1 VKVLGISCSLRK
13 GGNTEILVEEALAG
27 ANEAQ
32 AEVELL
38 TLIGKEIK
46 PCDGCGACRKTGEC
60 HINDDMQPIYGKL
73 LEADGIIFGSPV
85 YFWQMAGQAKVLLD
99 RTYAFRYPRFRLAN
113 KVGGVIVV
121 GGRIGLMN
129 AIGAFYTYFA
139 CNHMFTVDYAGGLA
153 GDKGT
158 VRKDKFAMRQAREV
172 GKQVALL
179 SGKGMK
185 FPEEYDCSLHSY
197 IEAKYGLKSA
207 PFE

>member
-1 VKVLGISCSLRK
+1 MKVLGISCSLRK

-27 ANEAQ
+27 AKEAH

-73 LEADGIIFGSPV
+73 LEADGIIFGTPV

-99 RTYAFRYPRFRLAN
+99 RTYALRNPRFRLAN
-113 KVGGVIVV
+113 KVGAIIVV
-121 GGRIGLMN
+121 ARRTGLMN
-129 AIGAFYTYFA
+129 VIGTFYSYFA
-139 CNHMFTVDYAGGLA
+139 CNHMFTVDYGSGLA
-153 GDKGT
+153 NGKGM
-158 VRKDKFAMRQAREV
+158 VREEDKFAIRQAREV

-179 SGKGMK
+179 IGKGIK
-185 FPEEYDCSLHSY
+185 FPEEYEHTLRTY
-197 IEAKYGLKSA
+197 IEAKYGL
-207 PFE
+207 E